1 MEKLIK
7 RYKEEC
13 DLSSKLASR
22 LWKLGQ
28 IIVLF
33 VAANYYIVNTN
44 ILLSFLIVTICI
56 IILHI
61 ICECIETICIA
72 KKMNIKYNV
81 RKIILT
87 KKNRKNIYQQFDKY
101 QKEWI
106 TNFCKKN
113 KINNIEK
120 LKIIREELS
129 KKNNIIKYIDP
140 IVIGTLLLALWE
152 ILLQNILE
160 IIGLAYRIL
169 IGLFLVIIIS
179 IILGW
184 MKKEWKEQ
192 KEFMNI
198 FNRYSGSERLRDLL
212 LYRILKS

>member
-61 ICECIETICIA
+61 I
-72 KKMNIKYNV
+72 
-81 RKIILT
+81 
-87 KKNRKNIYQQFDKY
+87 
-101 QKEWI
+101 
-106 TNFCKKN
+106 
-113 KINNIEK
+113 
-120 LKIIREELS
+120 
-129 KKNNIIKYIDP
+129 
-140 IVIGTLLLALWE
+140 
-152 ILLQNILE
+152 
-160 IIGLAYRIL
+160 
-169 IGLFLVIIIS
+169 
-179 IILGW
+179 
-184 MKKEWKEQ
+184 
-192 KEFMNI
+192 
-198 FNRYSGSERLRDLL
+198 
-212 LYRILKS
+212 